1 MIEASENR
9 GDYAL
14 AERLASNQ
22 VLGELDYR
30 SVLLESMA
38 VEPGHDVLDVACGNG
53 AFTLEFKRLAADGR
67 VAGLDGSDELIA
79 AARRAAADAGLDI
92 AFAVGDAQDLPYP
105 AASFDRICC
114 SYAIYHFPS
123 VERALD
129 EMFRVARP
137 GTRIVLTGPTVANNR
152 ELYRLHELGGS
163 RVRTTMGREVF
174 QSAVD
179 AYFARNEV
187 RMKFTEYL
195 NVVRFPSRDD
205 FLGNYAVTKLFLDNV
220 APAERDTVLS
230 RLRSMRWPSDLAPL
244 SVTKTIG
251 VFVAWT

>member
-1 MIEASENR
+1 MTEASKNR

-14 AERLASNQ
+14 AQRLASNR

-38 VEPGHDVLDVACGNG
+38 VEPGRDVLDVACGNG
-53 AFTLEFKRLAADGR
+53 DFTLEFKRLAAGGR

-79 AARRAAADAGLDI
+79 TARLAAVAAGLDV
-92 AFAVGDAQDLPYP
+92 AFTAGDALELPYA

-137 GTRIVLTGPTVANNR
+137 GGRIVLTGPTVANNR
-152 ELYRLHELGGS
+152 ELYRLHALGGS
-163 RVRTTMGREVF
+163 EVRATMGRDVF
-174 QSAVD
+174 QSSVGAHLERLG
-179 AYFARNEV
+179 ARA
-187 RMKFTEYL
+187 KFTEYV
-195 NVVRFPSRDD
+195 NVVRFPSREE
-205 FLGNYAVTKLFLDNV
+205 FIGNYAVTKLFLDNLAAV
-220 APAERDTVLS
+220 ERDAVLA
-230 RLRSMRWPSDLAPL
+230 RLRDMPWPEDLAPL

-251 VFVAWT
+251 VFIAWT